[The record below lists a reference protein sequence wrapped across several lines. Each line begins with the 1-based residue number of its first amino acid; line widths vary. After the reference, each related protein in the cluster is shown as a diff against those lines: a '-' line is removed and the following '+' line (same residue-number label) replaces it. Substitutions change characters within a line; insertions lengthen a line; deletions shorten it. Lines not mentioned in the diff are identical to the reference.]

1 MNKEKIHSLENAVK
15 TGLEYCQKESD
26 ELAMQYIQGQV
37 VPRLKTA
44 LEDVI
49 DDIQRDHRLD
59 DKAESF
65 VIHYT
70 SIATLLCMLESS
82 SKDKTCSSLRLYDS
96 MHLNDPD
103 EGNYFDRN
111 LNLPKKHK
119 WLLDRKRRSH
129 AYIASFILPDTQKDM
144 SDNLVFW
151 RAYGHEGEGCS
162 LLLDI
167 PLCRLRKVLY
177 GSDKV
182 KRAERKIRPV
192 LDIVMPLAAGSRGL
206 CTEKIRE
213 NLAEIVWRSLEEI
226 RYLYKSTAYDYERE
240 CRFVI
245 PESSIDINEI
255 RFERNDQKETASI
268 IRHYCEDESLEIC
281 KLLVTNSS
289 ITLGPRVSD
298 ANNIR
303 YYLETLLKRQEL
315 FGAEIKIS
323 KISYRKF

>member
-1 MNKEKIHSLENAVK
+1 MNKEKRHSLENAVK
-15 TGLEYCQKESD
+15 MGLEYCRKESD
-26 ELAMQYIQGQV
+26 ELAMQYIQRQV
-37 VPRLKTA
+37 APPLKTA
-44 LEDVI
+44 LEDI
-49 DDIQRDHRLD
+49 MEDIQRDHRLD
-59 DKAESF
+59 DNAKSF

-70 SIATLLCMLESS
+70 SIATLLCMLESC
-82 SKDKTCSSLRLYDS
+82 SKAKTCSSLRLYDS

-129 AYIASFILPDTQKDM
+129 AYIASFILPDDQKDM

-192 LDIVMPLAAGSRGL
+192 LDIVKPLVVSDGL
-206 CTEKIRE
+206 RKEAIGE
-213 NLAEIVWRSLEEI
+213 NLAEVVWKSLEEI
-226 RYLYKSTAYDYERE
+226 RYLYKSEAYDYERE

-245 PESSIDINEI
+245 PESSIDTNKIH
-255 RFERNDQKETASI
+255 FERHDQKDTTSI
-268 IRHYCEDESLEIC
+268 IRHYCEDESLKIC
-281 KLLVTNSS
+281 KLLATNSL

-298 ANNIR
+298 ADNMR

-315 FGAEIKIS
+315 GAEIKIS
-323 KISYRKF
+323 KILYRKF